1 MLAFGDEALEIR
13 LDLSDRVRPRDADD
27 IETMLPRG
35 LLQLRLDVAR
45 QKSRSA

>member
-13 LDLSDRVRPRDADD
+13 LGVADRIRPRDADD
-27 IETMLPRG
+27 IEAMLPRG
-35 LLQLRLDVAR
+35 LLQLGLDVVL